1 MTEDELANKIY
12 SYYDTIKQPKY
23 IINGW
28 IISDER
34 LYLKHKNKLTFTN
47 VCFINIY
54 PRDCVV
60 VTEDKKQYYAIK
72 YNGNFVCLRSS
83 ETEYGLVTNEY
94 ELIAINKKVLKDLST
109 LEIPKFKDICRML
122 NWKLTK
128 KAQIELDYKE

>member
-1 MTEDELANKIY
+1 MK
-12 SYYDTIKQPKY
+12 
-23 IINGW
+23 G
-28 IISDER
+28 
-34 LYLKHKNKLTFTN
+34 
-47 VCFINIY
+47 
-54 PRDCVV
+54 
-60 VTEDKKQYYAIK
+60 YAIK

-109 LEIPKFKDICRML
+109 LEIPKFKDICQML

>member
-1 MTEDELANKIY
+1 MTEDELTNKIY
-12 SYYDTIKQPKY
+12 SYYGTIKQPKY

-28 IISDER
+28 IISDEK

-47 VCFINIY
+47 ISFINIH

-60 VTEDKKQYYAIK
+60 VAEDKKQYYAIK
-72 YNGNFVCLRSS
+72 YNGNFVCLRTSK
-83 ETEYGLVTNEY
+83 TEYGLVTDDY

-109 LEIPKFKDICRML
+109 LEIPKFKDVCQML